1 MFPVSVRILLP
12 IRRDMFPK
20 KLPFH
25 SGMGCFI
32 NPTLCRHTFSFLTD
46 NTFVNMSDPFLAAV
60 VEDSRYKER
69 TCQSRVNEAVD
80 ECKQIGLMYKRI

>member
-1 MFPVSVRILLP
+1 M
-12 IRRDMFPK
+12 
-20 KLPFH
+20 
-25 SGMGCFI
+25 
-32 NPTLCRHTFSFLTD
+32 FSFSTD